1 MRIYASNNFWNTCSN
16 LSNIYNPRLILSTQ
30 QNRSQ
35 SVPEGL
41 STLTEQCYCKPNTT
55 REIIYLPK
63 DELID
68 AEHLPIYPNTESV
81 AMRIRTPAKEADEF
95 MTSTV
100 MSTIPRYYKHKRS
113 HSLSRCANVQF
124 VEQMTTSV

>member
-1 MRIYASNNFWNTCSN
+1 M
-16 LSNIYNPRLILSTQ
+16 PSTY

-41 STLTEQCYCKPNTT
+41 STLTELCNCKANTI

-63 DELID
+63 DEIVD
-68 AEHLPIYPNTESV
+68 QEQLPIYPNTESV
-81 AMRIRTPAKEADEF
+81 AMRIRTPLKDAEELI
-95 MTSTV
+95 TSTV
-100 MSTIPRYYKHKRS
+100 SSTIPRYYKHKRS